1 MRRIIAAL
9 ALVGL
14 TATSAYA
21 GAIVVYDVD
30 LGEEFAA
37 KREIVAVA
45 KDVYGETAVY
55 DTGERLG
62 RRGGLDV
69 FRQARARDQSV
80 LDALGQRAAGV
91 VDGRLP
97 VDVLRDGHDLAL
109 GGELFAEVHVVDH
122 DRASVGG
129 GGGQPDE

>member
-55 DTGERLG
+55 DTGGALPESVENRLVPG
-62 RRGGLDV
+62 TGLPEDV
-69 FRQARARDQSV
+69 ESSPAPE
-80 LDALGQRAAGV
+80 ALA
-91 VDGRLP
+91 GRLP
-97 VDVLRDGHDLAL
+97 HTEPGTEWVKVGDHLVEVREDGVIAMTVYDVL
-109 GGELFAEVHVVDH
+109 
-122 DRASVGG
+122 
-129 GGGQPDE
+129 P